1 MKITI
6 GAKRSRTQNE
16 KLFAQ
21 PRAPPLR
28 NHGISRGPSGR
39 LRGSSNGA
47 GHPYD
52 GLSGPSDLS
61 KPSEGSFV
69 TSSGSSTSPALSVRM
84 RRRASRSRSAVLC
97 ESSTSCRCQPSSE
110 VKVILS
116 PAITCHTTHDS
127 RSARRRSGYDL
138 STGTNEIGLPHT
150 QSTPRFP
157 VFPQTCMSLAR
168 SWTGWKSDG
177 QPRSGGGGRRPR
189 I

>member
-1 MKITI
+1 MGDIGLRRPTAREWIRDRKIHPCCFELNTHVTSFPTLNMNHLKLWPPMKITI

-61 KPSEGSFV
+61 KPSEGLRERV
-69 TSSGSSTSPALSVRM
+69 
-84 RRRASRSRSAVLC
+84 
-97 ESSTSCRCQPSSE
+97 
-110 VKVILS
+110 
-116 PAITCHTTHDS
+116 
-127 RSARRRSGYDL
+127 
-138 STGTNEIGLPHT
+138 
-150 QSTPRFP
+150 
-157 VFPQTCMSLAR
+157 
-168 SWTGWKSDG
+168 GWFG
-177 QPRSGGGGRRPR
+177 
-189 I
+189 